1 MSLTS
6 KLTGQQKKKRNP
18 QRQRLSYGDIEK
30 QLLEHFDWLGQ
41 QI

>member
-6 KLTGQQKKKRNP
+6 KLTGQEKKRKP